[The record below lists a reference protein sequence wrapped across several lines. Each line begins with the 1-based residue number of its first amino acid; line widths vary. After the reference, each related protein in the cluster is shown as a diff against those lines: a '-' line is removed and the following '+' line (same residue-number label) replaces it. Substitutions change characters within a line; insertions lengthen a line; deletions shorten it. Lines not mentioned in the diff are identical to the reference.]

1 MAVAIGAGLLLNPVV
16 LISEYYLKTTGKGL
30 PEGPGGLYGAA
41 EGIGYLVVTGIV
53 LWSIT
58 TKLRTGSG
66 LPAGPAGLLGAV
78 EGLSWLSVVAGIV
91 VAGLTIAEKGSL
103 PGITG

>member
-1 MAVAIGAGLLLNPVV
+1 M
-16 LISEYYLKTTGKGL
+16 
-30 PEGPGGLYGAA
+30 
-41 EGIGYLVVTGIV
+41 GYLVVTSIV

-78 EGLSWLSVVAGIV
+78 EGLSWLSVVAGLCTAQP
-91 VAGLTIAEKGSL
+91 VAVWSGLKTL
-103 PGITG
+103 P